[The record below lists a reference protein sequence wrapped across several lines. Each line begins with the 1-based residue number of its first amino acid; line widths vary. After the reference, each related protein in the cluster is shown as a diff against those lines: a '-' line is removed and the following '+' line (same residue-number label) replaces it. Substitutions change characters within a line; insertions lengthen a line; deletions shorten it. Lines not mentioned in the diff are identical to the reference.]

1 MWFVSLS
8 KVDICWPISEMGG
21 AGWRELKLPSL
32 PVAAALEEIRA
43 AFLDSL
49 LRTGARLGYH
59 RLAGG
64 LSKWR
69 LLRKASLDSE
79 TFGNSQLS
87 CMDKPRSIVL
97 GSPMGCGHSKTAVSW
112 CLCLCIAASKGRDA
126 TFCVGFKCLESVHQ
140 NLWRSFD

>member
-1 MWFVSLS
+1 MRHVKNWNHKRRHNLGS
-8 KVDICWPISEMGG
+8 
-21 AGWRELKLPSL
+21 REWKLPRL
-32 PVAAALEEIRA
+32 PVAVSAAREEIRA
-43 AFLDSL
+43 AILDSL

-69 LLRKASLDSE
+69 VLRTSSLDSE

-87 CMDKPRSIVL
+87 CMDKSRSIVL
-97 GSPMGCGHSKTAVSW
+97 GSRMGCGHSKTAVSW
-112 CLCLCIAASKGRDA
+112 CLCLSIAASKGRDA
-126 TFCVGFKCLESVHQ
+126 TWCVGLMCLGSVHQ